1 MESQGPI
8 FFNLTERQISIATMI
23 IDERR
28 EQEKLRKGLRWPWK
42 FPRNRMM
49 FLAYLGTYLGRD
61 AYRD

>member
-1 MESQGPI
+1 MANPGNI
-8 FFNLTERQISIATMI
+8 FFTLTEREISVATMI

-42 FPRNRMM
+42 FPRNRVL